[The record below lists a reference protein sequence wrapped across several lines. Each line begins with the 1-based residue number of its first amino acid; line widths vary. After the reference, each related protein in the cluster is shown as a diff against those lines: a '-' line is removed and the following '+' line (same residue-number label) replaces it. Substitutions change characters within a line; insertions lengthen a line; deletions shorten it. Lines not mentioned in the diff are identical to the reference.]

1 MMCGGCER
9 SVRQAVLGLDGVTRV
24 VAEHIGDEVEVDY
37 DPAVVSLDDIRAAI
51 TAAGFA
57 A

>member
-9 SVRQAVLGLDGVTRV
+9 SVREALLRLAGVSRV
-24 VAEHIGDEVEVDY
+24 VAEHIADEVEVDY